1 MAKLTIQQE
10 VLLVN
15 GTQFA
20 NRQYVEKSRSE
31 TKDNYLHQHEKLK
44 EACWNGLLKDIIPE
58 LFFVFGPDSKLYLWQ
73 MRECENMLTLEM
85 SEKPT
90 ELDFYASIDP
100 YCFMEI
106 QEYN

>member
-1 MAKLTIQQE
+1 MAKLSTQQE
-10 VLLVN
+10 VLIVN
-15 GTQFA
+15 GTHFTS
-20 NRQYVEKSRSE
+20 RQYVDKNPVKKE
-31 TKDNYLHQHEKLK
+31 NYLSQNEKLK
-44 EACWNGLLKDIIPE
+44 EACWNGQLKEVLPE
-58 LFFVFGPDSKLYLWQ
+58 MFYSFTPDTRLYLWQ
-73 MRECENMLTLEM
+73 MRECENIITLEM